1 MPASRTLPA
10 FPAGGTSFAGSALLE
25 ERGIQLRAATSH
37 DLAFMRE
44 LYGTLRASE
53 LAPLPWS
60 DEAKQTFLDDQFALQ
75 HLHFVRHYAAADFL
89 LIEHEGVP
97 IGRFYLLHEPAE
109 DFLIVDI
116 ALLPTWRQQGA
127 GSELI
132 RAAQREANTLGR
144 GVNLHVD
151 QRNIGA
157 RRLYERLGFSLVA
170 EEGPYQQ
177 MFWQAESHAI
187 S

>member
-10 FPAGGTSFAGSALLE
+10 FPAGKTSFAEPALLQ
-25 ERGIQLRAATSH
+25 ERGIRLRAATAD
-37 DLAFMRE
+37 DLVFMRA
-44 LYGTLRASE
+44 LYGNLRASE

-89 LIEHEGVP
+89 LIEHRDTP

-109 DFLIVDI
+109 DFLIIDI
-116 ALLPTWRQQGA
+116 ALLPAWRQQGM

-132 RAAQREANTLGR
+132 RAAQREASRLGR

-151 QRNIGA
+151 QRNTEA
-157 RRLYERLGFSLVA
+157 RHLYERLGFKIVA

-177 MFWQAESHAI
+177 MSWQAEGLPLS
-187 S
+187 

>member
-10 FPAGGTSFAGSALLE
+10 FPARSTSFTGSALLQ
-25 ERGIQLRAATSH
+25 ERGIRLRAATPP

-44 LYGTLRASE
+44 LYGTLRARE

-75 HLHFVRHYAAADFL
+75 HLHFVRHFAAADFL
-89 LIEHEGVP
+89 LIEHNDTS
-97 IGRFYLLHEPAE
+97 IGRFYLLHDPAE
-109 DFLIVDI
+109 DFLIIDI
-116 ALLPTWRQQGA
+116 ALLPSWRQQHM

-132 RAAQREANTLGR
+132 RATQREASALGR

-151 QRNIGA
+151 QRNTGA
-157 RRLYERLGFSLVA
+157 RRLYERLGFSIVA
-170 EEGPYQQ
+170 DEGPYQQ
-177 MFWQAESHAI
+177 MFWQNENPPLS
-187 S
+187 